1 MSTNARHACLAA
13 AVQPVDP
20 YVIDD
25 DRALELAR
33 ESSEKGSRYGQHTL
47 GELHDQGGHAVQ
59 RHYSQAIVIYRAAPA
74 QGLDAAQ
81 CSLGK
86 MYQCGCGVA
95 QDLAEGLRLCQHA
108 AAQGYPFAM
117 FMIAECHER
126 GCGVG
131 ADVAEAIRCTG
142 APKQRVVL
150 QALQAG

>member
-1 MSTNARHACLAA
+1 MITNARHACLAA

-33 ESSEKGSRYGQHTL
+33 ESSEKGSRYGQYTL
-47 GELHDQGGHAVQ
+47 GALSAVQ
-59 RHYSQAIVIYRAAPA
+59 RDNFQEIVFYGAAAA
-74 QGLDAAQ
+74 QGLDEAQ